1 MSMNAWQEPVRAADL
16 PPQELASVLDLLLE
30 RLGLQIVRE
39 QTPDYTSYELQE
51 KPAIR
56 NNVWKLDLE

>member
-1 MSMNAWQEPVRAADL
+1 MGMNAWQEPVRAADL
-16 PPQELASVLDLLLE
+16 PPQELASVLDLLLD

-51 KPAIR
+51 KP
-56 NNVWKLDLE
+56 

>member
-1 MSMNAWQEPVRAADL
+1 MNDWQETVRAVDL
-16 PPQELASVLDLLLE
+16 PPEDLAGVLDALLE

-51 KPAIR
+51 KP
-56 NNVWKLDLE
+56 